1 MFTIVLETI
10 NNAMT
15 STAYWDICYLVV
27 SFFSLELI
35 LRIIFCPSKL
45 KFFLD
50 PLHLIDFVCITQDLI
65 FIALLSTTSTT
76 SVVGNGQNNNNGGKS
91 VAKRDI
97 QVRALS
103 TPSPSSVAT
112 SGSQRGPAPGPPGG
126 GPIGGVTLST
136 ATSETLQKYNKI
148 LRFFYVLKIFR
159 YFSSL
164 RILAHA
170 IVKGWKALGNSYF

>member
-27 SFFSLELI
+27 SFFSFELV

-50 PLHLIDFVCITQDLI
+50 PLHLIDFICITQDLV

-91 VAKRDI
+91 VVKRDI
-97 QVRALS
+97 QVKALS
-103 TPSPSSVAT
+103 TMSPAS
-112 SGSQRGPAPGPPGG
+112 SGSQRGPAPAPPGG

-170 IVKGWKALGNSYF
+170 IVKGWKALGKRIIP